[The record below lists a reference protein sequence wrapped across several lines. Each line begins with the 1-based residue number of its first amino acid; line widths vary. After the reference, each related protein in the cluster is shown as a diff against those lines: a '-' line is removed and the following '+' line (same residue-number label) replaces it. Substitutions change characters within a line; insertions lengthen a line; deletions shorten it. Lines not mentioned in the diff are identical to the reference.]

1 MLMGILVMKPCIS
14 GEKEMHF
21 LIIFFK
27 LSYRIKMV
35 IFEEKEM
42 HTY

>member
-1 MLMGILVMKPCIS
+1 MGFLVIKPCIP
-14 GEKEMHF
+14 GEKEMHI
-21 LIIFFK
+21 LILFFK